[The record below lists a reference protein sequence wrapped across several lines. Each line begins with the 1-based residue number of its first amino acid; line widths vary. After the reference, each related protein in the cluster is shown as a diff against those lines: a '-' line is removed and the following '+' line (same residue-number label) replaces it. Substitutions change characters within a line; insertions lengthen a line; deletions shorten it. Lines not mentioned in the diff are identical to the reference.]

1 MPPLAELQ
9 RAFRDAILAEDT
21 LCLAPEIEPDGLT
34 PERRIA
40 VYRNNTF
47 ASLTEALKV
56 TFPVVCRLVDVR
68 FFAYAAHDF
77 IAAHPPRHGRL
88 HAYGAAFPR
97 FLDGFGPARSLPYL
111 ADVARFE
118 WAMAEAFHEADALP
132 LDPSALTTIDLAS
145 VERVRFIPHPTVRLL
160 ASRWPIDRIWNAN
173 QPDAANTTIALDAG
187 GVALVVQRPR
197 LEVVYRSLTTGAFA
211 LLRWLAAGQPLGD
224 AAERALAEDP
234 SLDLQSAL
242 LDHLVAGTFSGFA
255 TT

>member
-1 MPPLAELQ
+1 MLSLSDLQ
-9 RAFRDAILAEDT
+9 GAFRAAILAEDPAV
-21 LCLAPEIEPDGLT
+21 LAPEIVADEIA

-40 VYRNNTF
+40 IYRNNTF
-47 ASLTEALKV
+47 ASLTEALKA
-56 TFPVVCRLVDVR
+56 TFPVVCRLVDER
-68 FFAYAAHDF
+68 FFAYAAHEF

-97 FLDGFGPARSLPYL
+97 FLDGFAAARSLPYL

-132 LDPSALTTIDLAS
+132 LDPSALATIDLGT
-145 VERVRFIPHPTVRLL
+145 VERLRFVPHPTVRLL
-160 ASRWPIDRIWNAN
+160 ASPWPIDRIWEAN
-173 QPDAANTTIALDAG
+173 QPDAADTTIALDAG
-187 GVALVVQRPR
+187 GASLVVQRPR
-197 LEVVYRSLTTGAFA
+197 LEVVYRSPAKGSFA
-211 LLRWLAAGQPLGD
+211 LLRWLAAGRSLGD

-234 SLDLQSAL
+234 SLDLRTAL